1 MASTL
6 VNLAGFTP
14 GIAADEAGMNV
25 ESVTIT
31 ANSKKIEVP
40 GKNGNTRGTWYH
52 DKKKTFEV
60 SGETTGEIAATVGG
74 PLVVGNDMPLG
85 GITTGSIIC
94 EEVSITKGREAL
106 QKVSIKAVQC
116 EEQIIPGGGE

>member
-14 GIAADEAGMNV
+14 GIAADETGMNV

-40 GKNGNTRGTWYH
+40 GKNGNRRGTWYH
-52 DKKKTFEV
+52 DKKKTIEI
-60 SGETTGEIAATVGG
+60 SGETTAAPAATIGG
-74 PLVVGNDMPLG
+74 VFVCGNNMNLG
-85 GITTGSIIC
+85 GITTGSVIC
-94 EEVSITKGREAL
+94 EEVSISMGRESL
-106 QKVSIKAVQC
+106 QKVTIKCEQC
-116 EEQIIPGGGE
+116 EEQVVGE